1 MENNKLDN
9 LFDAARKQQTSV
21 SFEETMYLLNKK
33 AEDSKYVGG
42 GGIFRFRNLFLGVIS
57 AVVIVA
63 GTYLALRTDNQRKE
77 FEKVQESILSASE
90 SSNVGQVPV
99 AIESSSMVKAED
111 KKPGNNSALRET
123 ISPLVNDKEEVIAI
137 TKPAVKKKDEHFGS
151 IVNNAYLLENQTVN
165 INNEKG
171 KFRVHFNGNEVAKI
185 EMNDTL
191 LPGEE
196 WANYSDIVSEAR
208 LIKATMGINTGNTG
222 NKKFVDYLFSSLK
235 EKGLIEN
242 NLSSIRFSKEN
253 LLIDGVQVDSA
264 THQQLIDRYK
274 SLMGED
280 IGSRTLYF
288 N

>member
-9 LFDAARKQQTSV
+9 LFDAARMQQPSV
-21 SFEETMYLLNKK
+21 SFEETMEMLNKK
-33 AEDSKYVGG
+33 ADDSKYVGG
-42 GGIFRFRNLFLGVIS
+42 GGIFRFRNLFLGAIS

-63 GTYLALRTDNQRKE
+63 GTYLALRTGNQHKE
-77 FEKVQESILSASE
+77 LVKEQESIQIPSE
-90 SSNVGQVPV
+90 NSNVSQV
-99 AIESSSMVKAED
+99 AAEIESINTAKSKDENLAGDPASS
-111 KKPGNNSALRET
+111 ET
-123 ISPLVNDKEEVIAI
+123 ISPVINNKEEVVANA
-137 TKPAVKKKDEHFGS
+137 KPAIKKKDEHFGS

-185 EMNDTL
+185 EMDNAIL
-191 LPGEE
+191 SSEE
-196 WANYSDIVSEAR
+196 WANYSDIISEAR
-208 LIKATMGINTGNTG
+208 SIKATMGINTGNSG

-242 NLSSIRFSKEN
+242 NLSTIRFSKEN

-264 THQQLIDRYK
+264 IHQQLIDRYK